1 MRNALRHVE
10 HLTMNGYSRLGVNLL
25 LAVLIAF
32 ILADIAYFASGY
44 LRQSAFHV
52 AGAVFVAA
60 LASAVLA
67 VEIFSISRDS
77 SHVKRHI
84 RRTKLERLAQRLVL
98 SRMEEEESYA
108 RAEHMMDNLE
118 KLKDDSIEHISG
130 SITAKIS
137 EQGNASPQVDAK
149 SSEKEGTDAAEN
161 EKNLSTTAS
170 HKNVGKTQDDPKK
183 DLEQPSSQE
192 SDNKHADSVQND
204 SLPSGNL
211 GNDACCRLRIDN
223 LTQSAS
229 TESVKAFVQ
238 KFGEVSD
245 IKIIRQG
252 NKKKRRVSAVVDMKG
267 IGAQDAVAKMNGQ
280 TFAGKILSVT
290 AESV

>member
-183 DLEQPSSQE
+183 DLEMPSSQE
-192 SDNKHADSVQND
+192 SDNKHTDSVQND

-211 GNDACCRLRIDN
+211 GNDACCKLRIDN

-252 NKKKRRVSAVVDMKG
+252 SKKKRRVSAVVDMKG